1 VSARFTPETGH
12 ALAIGGHEGRRG
24 RGHSFDRVLVRGHP
38 LAWLDYGR
46 LPRFHPADLNG
57 FISHP
62 LRQRPE
68 DFQWLRFRRPGV
80 AARATISN
88 APAIPSATLHELCS
102 PWDSPA
108 KLLLGGKTGRPR
120 TVVDIDKAAR
130 LTTEEGPTGPRFVK
144 YRKSVVD
151 RSYAAETKMV

>member
-80 AARATISN
+80 AAMATISN
-88 APAIPSATLHELCS
+88 APAIPSATRALL
-102 PWDSPA
+102 A
-108 KLLLGGKTGRPR
+108 LGFAGKVTLLGGKTGRPR